1 MAETTPD
8 VAVLLARL
16 DALEARLR
24 RTEQGLAEAQA
35 VAGMLND
42 RLAWAEADL
51 AATAL
56 PAAVADQGMRRPH
69 PDGRADA
76 FRKAGVQV
84 A

>member
-8 VAVLLARL
+8 VTAVLARL

-56 PAAVADQGMRRPH
+56 PAAVTDPGMRRPH
-69 PDGRADA
+69 PEPRAHA
-76 FRKAGVQV
+76 PRKAGVQI